1 MDRNSGLEL
10 NYEFWLRICL
20 RQTRRAPVTLQ
31 VNNWREKGAPLSYNF
46 ADRLESVS
54 QFHKTIAQIRTE
66 NPDAGLFRLNF
77 HFDEA
82 ICAMETAQK
91 VSV

>member
-1 MDRNSGLEL
+1 LH
-10 NYEFWLRICL
+10 
-20 RQTRRAPVTLQ
+20 
-31 VNNWREKGAPLSYNF
+31 
-46 ADRLESVS
+46 RLESVS